1 MGYFGSGGGGASERE
16 QMVPKRGPVRPTRS
30 YACEGVLIFF
40 DILDLLD
47 FSSSSKYWNILME
60 PRHSALQDHTNI
72 QIFECFFLIFRM
84 V

>member
-1 MGYFGSGGGGASERE
+1 MDISTFVMGYFGSGGGGASERE

-60 PRHSALQDHTNI
+60 PKCLTLSSTS
-72 QIFECFFLIFRM
+72 EY
-84 V
+84 